1 MTTALT
7 GNLSGCTLRD
17 ALLLDFAV
25 ASVDLWKARHK
36 QRIKD
41 TPDHRDAVTA
51 AGDRV
56 DAVLDM
62 YLDARDQVPL
72 DER

>member
-1 MTTALT
+1 MTTALV
-7 GNLSGCTLRD
+7 GNLPGCTLRD

-25 ASVDLWKARHK
+25 ASVELWKTRHK
-36 QRIKD
+36 LRIKD
-41 TPDHRDAVTA
+41 TPDHRDAVAA
-51 AGDRV
+51 AGERL

-62 YLDARDQVPL
+62 YLDTRDQVPL